1 MQRIVVLGSA
11 AAVSSATRDNTFL
24 AFESQKGII
33 LLDCAGSPY
42 QKLLKAGLN
51 PERLKG
57 IILTHAH
64 PDHIYGLPSLIHH
77 FIMTRR
83 TAPLPIYASRA
94 TLQVVKRVLGIMR
107 LEPDFLIFSEI
118 PKEEGYTVVD
128 NEEYTIQTSPVRHV
142 VPTVAVKIVAKLS
155 GVSVVYSADTAPCPE
170 LLALA
175 KEADLLFQE
184 CSTVRDIQ
192 GHTAPWQAGKLAQ
205 WCDVKRLVLVHM
217 GTSLAEEPRRA
228 LDEVRAYYK
237 GEVEIAEDLSVY
249 DLSIL

>member
-11 AAVSSATRDNTFL
+11 AAISSAARDNTFL
-24 AFESQKGII
+24 AFESQKGFL

-83 TAPLPIYASRA
+83 TAPLPAYANRA
-94 TLQVVKRVLGIMR
+94 TLRVVKGVLGAMR
-107 LEPDFLIFSEI
+107 LEGDFLIFSEI
-118 PKEEGYTVVD
+118 PREEGYTVID

-142 VPTVAVKIVAKLS
+142 VPTVAVKILAKLS

-184 CSTVRDIQ
+184 CSTVRGVQ

-205 WCDVKRLVLVHM
+205 WCDVKRLVLVHL
-217 GTSLAEEPRRA
+217 GTSLAEEPMRA
-228 LDEVRAYYK
+228 LEEVREHYK
-237 GEVEIAEDLSVY
+237 GAVEIAQDFDVYELS
-249 DLSIL
+249 